1 MRNSFIFLC
10 FIFCL
15 TPAIAEQQPLPD
27 STWFESGHQGSQV
40 IQVYFFW
47 SKKCPHCLDAL
58 PFLTAL
64 AEKNTDINLHS
75 LQLIGEEDNIKRYQY
90 MAMKL
95 GQSAQA
101 VPAILFCNSMR
112 TGFDVKHSP
121 AQLLKDIDLCRKH
134 LKQFANL
141 KSFQY
146 EEAQHL
152 QIELPFIGPVSTNNI
167 NSLPVITLILAS
179 IDAFNPCAFFVLMFL
194 LSMML
199 HTHSRGRMLLIGV
212 VFVFVSGLMYF
223 LFMTA
228 WLNLFR
234 VIGQLDVITIVAGSI
249 ALFIGLINVKEFFW
263 FKQGVSLVMPD
274 SARQT
279 LFQRMR
285 GLLKTG
291 SISGVLIA
299 TVGLATFANLYEFLC
314 TAGFPMVYTRILTL
328 TGMPEWRYYVYLL
341 FYNLIYI
348 LPLLVIVIL
357 FAWTMGTRKLQESE
371 GRNLKLISGVMM
383 VSLGIILLF
392 APDML
397 QNIITSGLVLLIVV
411 LVSVL
416 VIALNKRIRKDN

>member
-1 MRNSFIFLC
+1 MRISFIFLC
-10 FIFCL
+10 LIFCFN
-15 TPAIAEQQPLPD
+15 PAVADQQSLPD
-27 STWFESGHQGSQV
+27 STWFKIDHQGRQV

-47 SKKCPHCLDAL
+47 SEKCPHCLDAL
-58 PFLTAL
+58 PFVTKL
-64 AEKNTDINLHS
+64 AETNVDINLHS
-75 LQLIGEEDNIKRYQY
+75 MQLIGEEDNIRRYQY

-95 GQSAQA
+95 GQSAQS
-101 VPAILFCNSMR
+101 VPSILFCNSMR
-112 TGFDVKHSP
+112 TGFDVEHSP
-121 AQLLKDIDLCRKH
+121 QQLLKDIDLCRKH
-134 LKQFANL
+134 LQQFGNL

-152 QIELPFIGPVSTNNI
+152 QIELPFIGVVSTNNI

-199 HTHSRGRMLLIGV
+199 HTHSRTRMLLVGG

-234 VIGQLDVITIVAGSI
+234 VIGQLDVITIVAGSV
-249 ALFIGLINVKEFFW
+249 ALLIGLINVKDFFW
-263 FKQGVSLVMPD
+263 FKQGISLVMPD
-274 SARQT
+274 SARKP

-285 GLLKTG
+285 DLLKNG
-291 SISGVLIA
+291 SISGVLVA
-299 TVGLATFANLYEFLC
+299 TIGLALFANLYEFLC

-328 TGMPEWRYYVYLL
+328 TGMPEWKYYIYLL

-348 LPLLVIVIL
+348 LPLLIIVIL
-357 FAWTMGTRKLQESE
+357 FAWTMGARKLQESE
-371 GRNLKLISGVMM
+371 GRKLKFISGVMM
-383 VSLGIILLF
+383 LALGAILLF
-392 APDML
+392 APELL
-397 QNIITSGLVLLIVV
+397 QNIIATGLVLLIVV

-416 VIALNKRIRKDN
+416 AITIDKRIRK